1 MIVNEKITFVS
12 ISTCGADISN
22 AANTAYWTADV
33 ADDVSA
39 YQGRIIIEQF
49 ERMAG
54 LLGYRVEK
62 IEQPVED
69 FAEAIGDIEAL
80 AAREVAK

>member
-1 MIVNEKITFVS
+1 MIVKEKITFVS
-12 ISTCGADISN
+12 ISTCGTDISN

-33 ADDVSA
+33 ADGVCA
-39 YQGRIIIEQF
+39 YQGGIIIEQF
-49 ERMAG
+49 EKLAG

-62 IEQPVED
+62 IDDRIED
-69 FAEAIGDIEAL
+69 FAEALGEIEAL